1 MWQVVTAHAVKVKVT
16 PSLSADLPGTLPVHC
31 IYQLLKSRAFTK
43 HRVPINDWIFR
54 SVRRPPGGLVSWCR
68 CWFL

>member
-1 MWQVVTAHAVKVKVT
+1 MT
-16 PSLSADLPGTLPVHC
+16 PSLNADLPGTLPVHC

-54 SVRRPPGGLVSWCR
+54 SVPGSPGVWLYYRVGAGLSADKEC
-68 CWFL
+68 

>member
-1 MWQVVTAHAVKVKVT
+1 MVTAHAVKVHVT
-16 PSLSADLPGTLPVHC
+16 PSLSADVPGTLPVHC

-54 SVRRPPGGLVSWCR
+54 WAPLLCRWGRAGVTPGERAS
-68 CWFL
+68 